1 MRKIYCNHIKR
12 LFSIILATGGFICLS
27 WLFLIIII
35 AIKLTSPGPVLF
47 KQKRVGIHKKHF
59 EIYKFRMMRVD
70 TPHDIPTHQLAN
82 PDQYITKIGSRL
94 STKEQK
100 NLKRN
105 GNAAFCG
112 VIFLPVY
119 RFCPYYSYQHV

>member
-35 AIKLTSPGPVLF
+35 AIKLTSPGPVFF

-59 EIYKFRMMRVD
+59 EIYKFRTMRVD

-100 NLKRN
+100 NLQRN

-119 RFCPYYSYQHV
+119 RFCPYYGYQHV

>member
-35 AIKLTSPGPVLF
+35 AIKLTSPGPVFF

-59 EIYKFRMMRVD
+59 EIYKFRTMRVD
-70 TPHDIPTHQLAN
+70 TPHDIPTHQLSN

-100 NLKRN
+100 NLQRN
-105 GNAAFCG
+105 GNTAFCG
-112 VIFLPVY
+112 VFFLPIF
-119 RFCPYYSYQHV
+119 RFCPYYGYQHA

>member
-35 AIKLTSPGPVLF
+35 AIKLTSPGPVFF

-59 EIYKFRMMRVD
+59 EIYKFRTMRVD

-82 PDQYITKIGSRL
+82 PDQYITKIGKMHIYAFYL
-94 STKEQK
+94 KEGYK
-100 NLKRN
+100 HGKETL
-105 GNAAFCG
+105 
-112 VIFLPVY
+112 
-119 RFCPYYSYQHV
+119 